1 MPLWLLGA
9 FVVVG
14 LVAVLLAMRRFGF
27 DEPLTLDEETARR
40 EFIADN
46 PGLVPEEIRVAS
58 SGQSALVHAGGRLH
72 VLWVMGQDVATH
84 VLDAPQIIPTNSGL
98 VLTLRDFAAPR
109 VKLVLAPEEAST
121 WTALIEATPNG
132 PV

>member
-1 MPLWLLGA
+1 MPIWLLGA

-14 LVAVLLAMRRFGF
+14 LIAIWVAMRFYGY
-27 DEPLTLDEETARR
+27 DKPLTLDEDAARR

-46 PGLVPEEIRVAS
+46 PGLEPDDIRMART
-58 SGQSALVHAGGRLH
+58 GQAALVRANGNLH

-109 VKLVLAPEEAST
+109 VKLELAPDEAST
-121 WTALIEATPNG
+121 WTALIEKT
-132 PV
+132 

>member
-1 MPLWLLGA
+1 MPIWLLGA

-14 LVAVLLAMRRFGF
+14 LIAIWVAMRFYGY
-27 DEPLTLDEETARR
+27 DKPLTLDEDAARR
-40 EFIADN
+40 EFMADN
-46 PGLVPEEIRVAS
+46 PGLEPDDIRMAKT
-58 SGQSALVHAGGRLH
+58 GQAALVRANGNLH

-109 VKLVLAPEEAST
+109 VKLELAPDEAST
-121 WTALIEATPNG
+121 WTALIEKT
-132 PV
+132 

>member
-1 MPLWLLGA
+1 MPLWLLGTI
-9 FVVVG
+9 VVVG
-14 LVAVLLAMRRFGF
+14 LIAVWIASRFYGY
-27 DEPLTLDEETARR
+27 DEPLTLDEEAAKR

-46 PGLVPEEIRVAS
+46 PGLVPEEVRLAAT
-58 SGQSALVHAGGRLH
+58 GQSALIRAGGRLH

-109 VKLVLAPEEAST
+109 VKLTLAPEEAAT
-121 WTALIEATPNG
+121 WTALIEDAA
-132 PV
+132 